1 MGAKDEFE
9 FLNSPLWLEYTQKRY
24 VAPDEIRHRLNQ
36 KGLSVRKWNETAQKI
51 LVNRKV
57 GAVPLFLKCIA
68 KNFWYFPSDTII
80 RKLSDIESLGRRL
93 FALISKQSSFATDF
107 LLDSTIEE
115 AITSAIY
122 EGAHTTR
129 AQAQQLIASG
139 NRPKNKD
146 EWMLV
151 NNLNAMKWVHENM
164 QQPLSEPTILSIHK
178 IVTENT
184 MEGDNV
190 NFTGKYRN
198 DKAFIANH
206 EGVEH
211 GKIQVC
217 VREMIEQATHNSR
230 YIHPLVQG
238 ILIHYFVGYIHP
250 FFDGNGRTARALF
263 YFNSMK
269 NNLDYVQLLS
279 VSAYLKGHGKRYERT
294 FEKAVEWDLDVTY
307 FIDFCL
313 DSIFSALNTVEE
325 KVNYLLKITALR
337 ERENLTANQ
346 VGLLQRLALH
356 KFRKVSIEDYAQQ
369 ISMSREIA
377 RQELKSLAEK
387 KFLEEEVQGKKFM
400 YGINRS
406 RLQEALK
413 AS

>member
-1 MGAKDEFE
+1 
-9 FLNSPLWLEYTQKRY
+9 
-24 VAPDEIRHRLNQ
+24 
-36 KGLSVRKWNETAQKI
+36 
-51 LVNRKV
+51 
-57 GAVPLFLKCIA
+57 
-68 KNFWYFPSDTII
+68 
-80 RKLSDIESLGRRL
+80 
-93 FALISKQSSFATDF
+93 
-107 LLDSTIEE
+107 
-115 AITSAIY
+115 
-122 EGAHTTR
+122 
-129 AQAQQLIASG
+129 
-139 NRPKNKD
+139 
-146 EWMLV
+146 
-151 NNLNAMKWVHENM
+151 
-164 QQPLSEPTILSIHK
+164 
-178 IVTENT
+178 
-184 MEGDNV
+184 
-190 NFTGKYRN
+190 
-198 DKAFIANH
+198 
-206 EGVEH
+206 
-211 GKIQVC
+211 
-217 VREMIEQATHNSR
+217 
-230 YIHPLVQG
+230 
-238 ILIHYFVGYIHP
+238 
-250 FFDGNGRTARALF
+250 
-263 YFNSMK
+263 MK

-294 FEKAVEWDLDVTY
+294 FERAVEWDLDVTY

-337 ERENLTANQ
+337 ERENLTSNQ